1 MQKIYLQCHI
11 LVLSLC
17 IFGLFISTA
26 HAQQAEERMIEQKI
40 LEGTKDA
47 IAMGKKEYEQSCLL
61 CHGKNAKGNGLYVA
75 VLAEKPADLTKLK
88 IKNYGV
94 FPYKKLYNIIDGREE
109 IESHGTRVMPIWGN
123 SLRSERWLDINPRY
137 AETQVRGR
145 IFEILLYLET
155 IQETIYR
162 QK

>member
-1 MQKIYLQCHI
+1 MHLQYHL

-17 IFGLFISTA
+17 VYGLLVGTT
-26 HAQQAEERMIEQKI
+26 HAQEAEGSITEQKI

-47 IAMGKKEYEQSCLL
+47 IAMGKKEFEQSCAL
-61 CHGKNAKGNGLYVA
+61 CHGKSAKGNGLYVA

-109 IESHGTRVMPIWGN
+109 IDSHGTRIMPIWGN
-123 SLRSERWLDINPRY
+123 SFKSDRWLDINPRY

-145 IFEILLYLET
+145 IFELLLYLET

>member
-1 MQKIYLQCHI
+1 MRNNYLKNHI
-11 LVLSLC
+11 LFLSLC
-17 IFGLFISTA
+17 LFGLLVSTT
-26 HAQQAEERMIEQKI
+26 HAQQAEERMNEQKI

-47 IAMGKKEYEQSCLL
+47 IAMGKKEYEHSCLL